1 MAGDF
6 AAAGTG
12 AVSADFVG
20 AALAGLAG
28 AASSDFAASA
38 ATFMLVA
45 PEVVCVSE
53 LVVLPLASAADVALP
68 STLLAVPSAL
78 LAVLSTLL
86 AALEASFLS
95 TEPLRSPCES
105 RLPVPPSRFAPPT
118 PLRLPPRLP
127 PEVSAETSTEAAHT
141 TQVTGVRRRGQG
153 QYGGD
158 RSTRK

>member
-1 MAGDF
+1 MRFGLVCGERNQRHAAQIVMRVVAKGVLAGDF

-45 PEVVCVSE
+45 PEVLCVSE

-95 TEPLRSPCES
+95 T
-105 RLPVPPSRFAPPT
+105 
-118 PLRLPPRLP
+118 
-127 PEVSAETSTEAAHT
+127 
-141 TQVTGVRRRGQG
+141 
-153 QYGGD
+153 
-158 RSTRK
+158 